1 MMVPAVNI
9 AIVSIVNSL
18 FCSRNTHACTKNLLL
33 KTFVHGSQVV
43 ASSQLENQ
51 HGLKCEVK
59 KRHTESVCVC
69 VYLSMAECV

>member
-1 MMVPAVNI
+1 MNA
-9 AIVSIVNSL
+9 
-18 FCSRNTHACTKNLLL
+18 L

-59 KRHTESVCVC
+59 KKHTASVCVYVC
-69 VYLSMAECV
+69 I